1 MDTWKKMPSLCD
13 IVSQLQTER
22 RISKLCL
29 MMSVIADRM
38 AGTKWFRR
46 RQRKDLEIRI
56 SLKTMLL
63 YHSHTKFPCWSSSIG
78 SSVISY
84 VSVLEYMFRVCF
96 FFLEGRAMAG
106 DRSLFALFLL
116 CVCVYGWMD
125 GWIYP
130 CEFRFRHTRE
140 WHPLFSD
147 IRYVHKNDWSAYRK
161 EYTTGPKTKA
171 KIKSS
176 PLKWQLRYRH
186 QWHPVSS

>member
-13 IVSQLQTER
+13 LFSQLQTER
-22 RISKLCL
+22 RISKLYL
-29 MMSVIADRM
+29 MMSVIAYRM
-38 AGTKWFRR
+38 AGTKKFRR
-46 RQRKDLEIRI
+46 RQRKDLETRI
-56 SLKTMLL
+56 SLRTMLL
-63 YHSHTKFPCWSSSIG
+63 YHSHTKSPCWSSSIG
-78 SSVISY
+78 SSFISY
-84 VSVLEYMFRVCF
+84 VCWSICSVSTS
-96 FFLEGRAMAG
+96 FFLEGRAMDG

-116 CVCVYGWMD
+116 CVYGCMD

-130 CEFRFRHTRE
+130 CKFRFRHTRE

-176 PLKWQLRYRH
+176 PLKWQSRYRH